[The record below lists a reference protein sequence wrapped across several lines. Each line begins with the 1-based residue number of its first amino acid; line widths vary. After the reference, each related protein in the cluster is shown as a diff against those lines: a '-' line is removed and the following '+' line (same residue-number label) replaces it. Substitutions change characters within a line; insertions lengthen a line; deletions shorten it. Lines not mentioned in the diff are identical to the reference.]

1 MAITTTERDA
11 IIKLV
16 IGMFNAAPGATYL
29 STITTI
35 FEANGHNMT
44 ALAQTL
50 STTSAFQSL
59 YPNFQTTSEFVT
71 SFLTKLGLQT
81 NQTAIDYVTAQ
92 VNAGVNKGEII
103 LNAITILDKIDPA
116 VGGQI
121 GAAAGALDNKAA
133 VATYYTVDKN
143 GTSTNLSTL
152 QTVIAGVTDSA
163 TTVTT
168 AKASIDAGTLG
179 AVNAGSTF
187 SLTNAVGESIVGTA
201 GDDTINAVISATG
214 ATTDSTLN
222 IGDNID
228 GGAGNDTLNLVAGVA
243 AATLAPGSSIK
254 NVENVNVDV
263 SSFTAAAAAL
273 NSASYTGVTKL
284 VEVNN
289 TTGGAFAALTVA
301 SGVTAGIKSTGSATT
316 AAVGTVTING
326 TSQTSQAISL
336 DGVATGGTVT
346 LAGYTA
352 LDTIS
357 VSGTVATVTATPTE
371 TLTGSTTAKTL
382 NLNLTSAANLTIATL
397 TGLTTVDGSA
407 STGALTLA
415 NTSLTKLTSL
425 KGGTGADKLSI
436 DYGVNTTTALVADA
450 GAGTD
455 SVTLTS
461 SGTGPA
467 NGSSTLTLGA
477 GKDTLT
483 VGANV
488 NVQAVAT
495 AADLNAK
502 IITVT
507 DFKTSEDTLNLNGTG
522 VALTGAQLA
531 SIAGAADLKAAVTA
545 AAAAGGASKSVV
557 FSFGGDAYVFV
568 NDATAALSVGDGLI
582 KLVGVDATQF
592 TNVQNGNLVL

>member
-29 STITTI
+29 STITSI
-35 FEANGHNMT
+35 YEANGHNMT

-50 STTSAFQSL
+50 ATTGAFTSL

-133 VATYYTVDKN
+133 VAAYYTVDKN
-143 GTSTNLSTL
+143 GTSTSLSTL
-152 QTVIAGVTDSA
+152 QTVIAGVTDA
-163 TTVTT
+163 AATVTT

-179 AVNAGSTF
+179 AINAGTSF
-187 SLTNAVGESIVGTA
+187 NLTNAVGESATGGS
-201 GDDTINAVISATG
+201 GDDTITAVFATG

-228 GGAGNDTLNLVAGVA
+228 GGSGNDTLNLIEGAAGGVIPGG
-243 AATLAPGSSIK
+243 ATIK
-254 NVENVNVDV
+254 NVETVNVDV
-263 SSFTAAAAAL
+263 TVGAPAAAVL

-284 VEVNN
+284 VQTITN
-289 TTGGAFAALTVA
+289 GGAFNNMTVGT
-301 SGVTAGIKSTGSATT
+301 GVTAGVKGTGVDATT
-316 AAVGTVTING
+316 SAAALTI
-326 TSQTSQAISL
+326 TAA
-336 DGVATGGTVT
+336 ATQ
-346 LAGYTA
+346 TA
-352 LDTIS
+352 LNIDFNG
-357 VSGTVATVTATPTE
+357 VKGGATVVAGAA
-371 TLTGSTTAKTL
+371 LATL
-382 NLNLTSAANLTIATL
+382 NLSGSLTSTQDVLTGAAGTVKTINLAMTSAANFDLSAYTAA
-397 TGLTTVDGSA
+397 TTVDGSA

-415 NTSLTKLTSL
+415 NTAQTALTSL
-425 KGGTGADKLSI
+425 KGGSGNDALTVTFGL
-436 DYGVNTTTALVADA
+436 NTATALAVDS

-455 SVTLTS
+455 TVTVSANATTV
-461 SGTGPA
+461 TG
-467 NGSSTLTLGA
+467 STVALGA
-477 GKDTLT
+477 GKDVLKL
-483 VGANV
+483 G
-488 NVQAVAT
+488 AVAT
-495 AADLNAK
+495 LVNIQDTTSAATVAAK
-502 IITVT
+502 VVTVS
-507 DFKTSEDTLNLNGTG
+507 DFKTAEDTLNLSGFGT
-522 VALTGAQLA
+522 ALTGAQLA
-531 SIAGAADLKAAVTA
+531 AASGAADLKAAATSA
-545 AAAAGGASKSVV
+545 AAAAGASKAAV
-557 FSFGGDAYVFV
+557 FSFGGDAYVV
-568 NDATAALSVGDGLI
+568 IDANGSGTFNNGDGLI